1 MEMRD
6 NAADNMSRKYLDFF
20 LFQIFTGMAYSD
32 AADFDYEEHVINLDG
47 RNYIHSH
54 RLKTGEEFVVPIL
67 PYTEKILKRTKNKP
81 VINTIQKYNQFL
93 KGVGMALGCQFPLT
107 SHVARHTFACT
118 IILGEGVPKEVLQVM
133 MGMLPSRQRKSTQS
147 CPLNS

>member
-1 MEMRD
+1 M
-6 NAADNMSRKYLDFF
+6 
-20 LFQIFTGMAYSD
+20 
-32 AADFDYEEHVINLDG
+32 
-47 RNYIHSH
+47 
-54 RLKTGEEFVVPIL
+54 
-67 PYTEKILKRTKNKP
+67 KRTKNKP

-133 MGMLPSRQRKSTQS
+133 MGHASIKTTEIYAKLPLEFMRRNIDTHF
-147 CPLNS
+147 LNVWK

>member
-1 MEMRD
+1 
-6 NAADNMSRKYLDFF
+6 
-20 LFQIFTGMAYSD
+20 MAYSD
-32 AADFDYEEHVINLDG
+32 AADFDYEEHVINLYG

-133 MGMLPSRQRKSTQS
+133 MGHSSIKTTEIYAKLPIDFITRNVSQHLLDTWT
-147 CPLNS
+147 